1 VRLLIV
7 VRPAHALG
15 PVTAQVRS
23 AVAATIERLLGLH
36 LGAVTV
42 IVDGVGG

>member
-1 VRLLIV
+1 MTRAELTV
-7 VRPAHALG
+7 G
-15 PVTAQVRS
+15 GTT
-23 AVAATIERLLGLH
+23 VAATVEPALGLH